1 SGSVIVPMRPTISLR
16 PRQLALAAAT
26 VALGGAAGTLARDLA
41 LKVQSA
47 PTADWTSRIP
57 WVLLAANAV
66 GVYLATWLLR
76 GRLHHHDPNDVTRL
90 LVITGLLGG
99 FTSYSSLFVDVADV
113 WHRSVAGGLAVAVG
127 AVASGV
133 AMAEL
138 GLRRGRRHHHRSPS

>member
-1 SGSVIVPMRPTISLR
+1 MRPSITIR

-41 LKVQSA
+41 QKIQPA
-47 PTADWTSRIP
+47 ATADWTSRVP
-57 WVLLAANAV
+57 WVLLVINAA

-76 GRLHHHDPNDVTRL
+76 GRLHHQDPNDVTRL

-99 FTSYSSLFVDVADV
+99 FTSYSSLFVDVAAV

-133 AMAEL
+133 ATAEL
-138 GLRRGRRHHHRSPS
+138 GLRRGRRHHLGRITP